1 MKKNTNKLS
10 GKQVSQLISNP
21 EDAERFLDAA
31 RQSLKEADR
40 TPADI
45 LMDEVSSRLSETQA
59 STEEQQRQEVESFI
73 AQVKTK
79 APDLDKQMKDYWG

>member
-59 STEEQQRQEVESFI
+59 SMEEQQRQEVESFI